1 MTAHPSG
8 VIAPDELAEELRRAL
23 AESSAR
29 AEARGR
35 STPTAGRA
43 LVAALALAGGR
54 WWVGAAWPQLF
65 GELSLLRT
73 SLLLVVVSSAF
84 FLATLAYHA
93 LGAEHR
99 LYRVTAA
106 VDRLCRTSAL
116 MTSLVLSGEAAL
128 FFLLVC
134 LPRGFAWRAESAHER
149 RRTIAVELLGYSL
162 VAGACAGLG
171 RPASAAV
178 VLLSLG
184 AFGVA
189 YGMTARSTSRSMRA
203 RVERDL
209 LDRTSL
215 GLEVTN
221 LRGRAAR
228 ELHDGVGADVMALV
242 LQLRDASARDPK
254 AAGLAQRA
262 EQVLAGLRSV
272 VWWLRKEEG
281 TVGELA
287 KLVDATCSKRC
298 AGLTYLRRPLAGD
311 ATLRLG
317 SAVALG
323 LLRAAQELVR
333 LGGQRTNATQVTL
346 SLDAGATLELNVEA
360 DGLEPADGVSD
371 AFEVVREQIEALDG
385 SLEVRGPGLRARV
398 VVPRR
403 FS

>member
-1 MTAHPSG
+1 MTAYPSG
-8 VIAPDELAEELRRAL
+8 VIAPDELAEALRRAL

-35 STPTAGRA
+35 SPPLVARA
-43 LVAALALAGGR
+43 LASALALAGWR
-54 WWVGAAWPQLF
+54 WWVGASWPHVL
-65 GELSLLRT
+65 GELTLTRT
-73 SLLLVVVSSAF
+73 WLLLAVVSSAF
-84 FLATLAYHA
+84 LLATLAYHA
-93 LGAEHR
+93 LGAKHR
-99 LYRVTAA
+99 VYRGAAA

-116 MTSLVLSGEAAL
+116 MTSLVLSGQAAL
-128 FFLLVC
+128 LFLLVC
-134 LPRGFAWRAESAHER
+134 LPRGFAWRAESARER

-162 VAGACAGLG
+162 VAGACAVLG

-178 VLLSLG
+178 VLLSLS

-189 YGMTARSTSRSMRA
+189 YGMTARSTSRGVRA

-242 LQLRDASARDPK
+242 LQLRDASDRDPK
-254 AAGLAQRA
+254 AVGLAQRA

-298 AGLTYLRRPLAGD
+298 AGLTYQRRPLAGD

-323 LLRAAQELVR
+323 VLRAAQELVR
-333 LGGQRTNATQVTL
+333 LGVQRTNATRVTL
-346 SLDAGATLELNVEA
+346 SLDAGATLELTVEA
-360 DGLEPADGVSD
+360 DGLEPADGVGD
-371 AFEVVREQIEALDG
+371 AFDLLRQQVEALDG
-385 SLEVRGPGLRARV
+385 TLEVRGPGLWARV
-398 VVPRR
+398 VVHRR
-403 FS
+403 IS